1 MAASEVRLLGHPRM
15 VLYIRRR
22 IQCATPKF
30 PRLSAAKNS
39 AMAIIEEDG
48 QFQRSVTISTSS
60 VSRPLMAVG

>member
-1 MAASEVRLLGHPRM
+1 MAAGEVRLLGHPRM

-22 IQCATPKF
+22 VQCATPTF
-30 PRLSAAKNS
+30 PSAAKNS
-39 AMAIIEEDG
+39 AMATFEEDG